1 MGGAPHYGKSPVEDL
16 LALTETLPE
25 WAMEEYATGS
35 GPITVPGVHVGADGT
50 AYGSVSHQ
58 SKGAGEWPE
67 DEVDEYAARVRKSFG
82 GGDPGAAAAPITVDP
97 TKVNVTVDNNLQP
110 AHPNCRSST
119 VPMHTDTEI
128 SMSGTMEVDPE
139 DMDKLRRI
147 LGNSVDEVAEE
158 ALERAK
164 RRTPNVR

>member
-16 LALTETLPE
+16 LVLTEALPE
-25 WAMEEYATGS
+25 WAVEEYATGS
-35 GPITVPGVHVGADGT
+35 GPITVPGVHVGEDGT

-58 SKGAGEWPE
+58 SREAGEWPE
-67 DEVDEYAARVRKSFG
+67 DEVDEYAARVRSAFG
-82 GGDPGAAAAPITVDP
+82 GDGAGTPPSGTPMVTGAS
-97 TKVNVTVDNNLQP
+97 VTVDNNLQP

-119 VPMHTDTEI
+119 VPMDTEI
-128 SMSGTMEVDPE
+128 SMSVDVEVDPE

-147 LGNSVDEVAEE
+147 LGNSVDEAAEE